1 MTILRAYRAL
11 GPVDAR
17 SVRRDSLLR
26 WFIFLPLLL
35 VIVFRIAVPITTQLL
50 WERLGFD
57 LRPYYALIRSFLY
70 LILPLLVGM
79 VLGFLLLDQR
89 DDHTLTALQV
99 TPLSLNGYLA
109 YRISLPV
116 LVALVTTLVM
126 VPLAGL
132 GEGNLLAHLA
142 AALCAAPLAPMYA
155 LFNAAFA
162 QNKVQGFAVM
172 KASSGICI
180 PPFIAY
186 FIHNG
191 WQWWFGLMPTYW
203 PVKVYWL
210 LQAGDPLGWLAL
222 ILGLVYQSLLI
233 ILLLRWFNAVMHA
246 GQYERYEMTI
256 YCSQEGKDRILKLY
270 DENWEALNL
279 VKEDCFVETQY
290 GQTHVVVTG

>member
-1 MTILRAYRAL
+1 MH
-11 GPVDAR
+11 

-35 VIVFRIAVPITTQLL
+35 VIVFRIAVPIATQLL

-57 LRPYYALIRSFLY
+57 LRPYYSLIRSFLY

-109 YRISLPV
+109 YRISLPL
-116 LVALVTTLVM
+116 LVALVATLFL
-126 VPLAGL
+126 VPLTGL
-132 GEGNLLAHLA
+132 GEVNLPAHLA
-142 AALCAAPLAPMYA
+142 AALCAAPLAPMFA

-172 KASSGICI
+172 KASSVICI

-186 FIHNG
+186 FVHSG
-191 WQWWFGLMPTYW
+191 WQWLFGLMPTYW
-203 PVKVYWL
+203 PVKAYWL
-210 LQAGDPLGWLAL
+210 LRAGDPLGWLAL

-246 GQYERYEMTI
+246 GQ
-256 YCSQEGKDRILKLY
+256 
-270 DENWEALNL
+270 
-279 VKEDCFVETQY
+279 
-290 GQTHVVVTG
+290 